1 MKKNIVKN
9 VIMLYGL
16 SIAKILF
23 PLITLPY
30 LTRVLSVDCY
40 GTVTYVKT
48 LMQYMQI
55 LVDFGFLL
63 SGTKEI
69 AEKREDKKKLEYLM
83 GDILAAR
90 IALAAAGLLLLAAVI
105 LIIPILRAA
114 PVYTLL
120 SYGNVF
126 LSVFLFD
133 YYFRGVEKMQV
144 ITSRFVLMRAVSTAL
159 TFVLVHRDSEILW
172 IPILD
177 LLGSGF
183 AIGLILIEL
192 KKDKIRVRIS
202 GLKSIVRELTSSFV
216 YFVSDMATTAFGALN
231 TILIG
236 AFLPASDV
244 AFWSVCIQLIGAI
257 QTMYNPITSG
267 VYPDMVRT
275 KDLGLIK
282 ELFMMVMPVI
292 FAGSAFTY
300 FVAPYALEIAF
311 GAPYRSAYPILRL
324 LIPVLIFSFPGM
336 LIGWPTLGAIGK
348 TKEVTFT
355 TIVTAVFQV
364 AGLLLLF
371 VIGQFN
377 LIALSVLRGL
387 TELVLLLTRFC
398 FCIKYRNV
406 FSRGANLAASEDSL

>member
-144 ITSRFVLMRAVSTAL
+144 ITSRFVLIRAVSTAL

-236 AFLPASDV
+236 AFLTGV
-244 AFWSVCIQLIGAI
+244 VMQVSVISVPFLSQIFKTVPL
-257 QTMYNPITSG
+257 S
-267 VYPDMVRT
+267 
-275 KDLGLIK
+275 
-282 ELFMMVMPVI
+282 PVCWM
-292 FAGSAFTY
+292 
-300 FVAPYALEIAF
+300 IA
-311 GAPYRSAYPILRL
+311 
-324 LIPVLIFSFPGM
+324 
-336 LIGWPTLGAIGK
+336 
-348 TKEVTFT
+348 
-355 TIVTAVFQV
+355 
-364 AGLLLLF
+364 AGLSIVPLLVSETEKL
-371 VIGQFN
+371 
-377 LIALSVLRGL
+377 LS
-387 TELVLLLTRFC
+387 
-398 FCIKYRNV
+398 KP
-406 FSRGANLAASEDSL
+406 SS